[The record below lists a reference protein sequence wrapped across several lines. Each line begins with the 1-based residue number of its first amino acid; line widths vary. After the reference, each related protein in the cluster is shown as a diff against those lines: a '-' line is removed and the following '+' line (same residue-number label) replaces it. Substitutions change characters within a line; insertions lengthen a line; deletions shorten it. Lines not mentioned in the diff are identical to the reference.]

1 MKKTLFTLAIFL
13 AGGLLAA
20 TDADA
25 ARLGGGRAVGTQR
38 TITQPPA
45 QQAAPKAAPGQTAP
59 QPAAPQ
65 PAGGRWAGILGGLAI
80 GGLLGYFFGGNGLLG
95 LLLVA
100 GLAFLAVIVVRGL
113 MQSRTARPLPA
124 AAMGNMNLGETAR
137 MAVPQ
142 EAPMSAAARFPAGFD
157 ADGFLK
163 GAKVNFVKLQLANDR
178 GDLEEIREITTPELF
193 EALQNDVRS
202 RVGRQETDISSLEAQ
217 LLDVATEDGR
227 YWVSVS
233 FSGVERERPG
243 AQPAPFSEVWNLVK
257 PVDGSSGWLLA
268 GIQQMH

>member
-1 MKKTLFTLAIFL
+1 MKKILFTLAIFL

-20 TDADA
+20 TEADA

-38 TITQPPA
+38 TVTAPSKQNAAPA
-45 QQAAPKAAPGQTAP
+45 GQQAPQAAPAPAP
-59 QPAAPQ
+59 A

-80 GGLLGYFFGGNGLLG
+80 GGLLGYMFGGNGLFG

-113 MQSRTARPLPA
+113 MRSRAGAPMPV
-124 AAMGNMNLGETAR
+124 AAMGNAEETLR
-137 MAVPQ
+137 MPAPQAVPM
-142 EAPMSAAARFPAGFD
+142 PAAARFPAGFD

-193 EALQNDVRS
+193 ATLQNDVQS
-202 RVGRQETDISSLEAQ
+202 RVGKQETDISGLEAQ
-217 LLDVATEDGR
+217 VLDVATEDGR
-227 YWVSVS
+227 YWVSVG
-233 FSGVERERPG
+233 FSGTERERAG